1 MLYMWNNDNGVVVND
16 TDFQWSNQSLFPE
29 WGAFSLLFDV
39 DLVNLPLKNNEGD
52 TEGLMLLF
60 LFASVVGGWVV
71 WLRAESLI

>member
-29 WGAFSLLFDV
+29 WGALSLLFDV
-39 DLVNLPLKNNEGD
+39 DIVNLPLKNNEGD

>member
-29 WGAFSLLFDV
+29 WGALSLLFDV
-39 DLVNLPLKNNEGD
+39 DIVNLPLKNNEGD

-60 LFASVVGGWVV
+60 LFASVVGRWVV
-71 WLRAESLI
+71 VT